1 MIDTIRHPGIV
12 ESTEGNKLRI
22 RITQTSGCAAC
33 RAKGYCTSADAC
45 EMRMEISVTDVSTY
59 HPGDA
64 VWVVGRRSA
73 GRQAVCWAFIFPLLV
88 MLLSL
93 WICIALG
100 LSEAASAGLSLA
112 LLIPYY
118 MALRLCHRRLA
129 GRFVFS
135 VTR

>member
-1 MIDTIRHPGIV
+1 MTDTIRHPGIV

-22 RITQTSGCAAC
+22 RIAQTSGCAAC
-33 RAKGYCTSADAC
+33 RAKSYCTSADAR
-45 EMRMEISVTDVSTY
+45 EMQMEILVNDVASY

-73 GRQAVCWAFIFPLLV
+73 GRQAVCWAFVFPLLLI
-88 MLLSL
+88 LLSL
-93 WICIALG
+93 WACIASG
-100 LSEAASAGLSLA
+100 LSEAVSAGLSLA

-118 MALRLCHRRLA
+118 IALRLCHKRLA